1 MFLASRL
8 SLRNVW
14 LPSWIF
20 KVEEG
25 WGEKQI
31 STKGVVDRA
40 NIRRGTTEEPNRN
53 SNMVVQWMIAFA
65 LPTKMPA
72 LHANFSVHP

>member
-40 NIRRGTTEEPNRN
+40 NIRRGTTEEPG
-53 SNMVVQWMIAFA
+53 
-65 LPTKMPA
+65 
-72 LHANFSVHP
+72 H